1 MPIKILYIG
10 SAISNSSS
18 TELIGKSHSALRVLG
33 REYSSRER
41 AFSTAQGDKNRLESQ
56 TRAFSGCG
64 LQFSI
69 ADAREPLPLSK
80 VTLESD
86 AFRFFRLAGKLSGIP
101 GAGGRGEPGR
111 GPKMLTQL
119 EEKRLCLA
127 FDRASRRN
135 SPLLFRLSR
144 RSRCWGYCEVMLQIL
159 SRSFQVSPSRTLIL
173 AQ

>member
-1 MPIKILYIG
+1 MEFFIQ
-10 SAISNSSS
+10 SNSR
-18 TELIGKSHSALRVLG
+18 LIEEVLASAGGLVNL
-33 REYSSRER
+33 
-41 AFSTAQGDKNRLESQ
+41 ADQPVAHAHQMFPLAIVALE
-56 TRAFSGCG
+56 AH
-64 LQFSI
+64 
-69 ADAREPLPLSK
+69 
-80 VTLESD
+80 

-144 RSRCWGYCEVMLQIL
+144 RSRCWGYCEVMLQIF
-159 SRSFQVSPSRTLIL
+159 SRSFQVSPSRTLID